1 VPRTSTAR
9 SDRDLRAKYGLE
21 LAHHKAKIK
30 SQREEIEK
38 LKRSIKAIK
47 AEVK

>member
-1 VPRTSTAR
+1 MPRTSTAR

-38 LKRSIKAIK
+38 LKRSIKTLRTEEK
-47 AEVK
+47 